1 MFHGAISKAQGCCQ
15 RKLQK
20 CVCACEGEGR
30 CGDRTHVFWALLTN
44 PLPSITAS
52 LPTPQPLKLWQL
64 GHPREAGLGVPKG
77 S

>member
-1 MFHGAISKAQGCCQ
+1 MW
-15 RKLQK
+15 
-20 CVCACEGEGR
+20 
-30 CGDRTHVFWALLTN
+30 DRTHVFWALLTN

-52 LPTPQPLKLWQL
+52 LPTPEPLKLWQL